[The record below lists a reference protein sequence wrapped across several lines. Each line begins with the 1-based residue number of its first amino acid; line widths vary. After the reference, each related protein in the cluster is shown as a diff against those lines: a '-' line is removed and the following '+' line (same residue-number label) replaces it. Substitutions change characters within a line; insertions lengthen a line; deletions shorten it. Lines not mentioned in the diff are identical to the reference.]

1 MRKIPLLLV
10 SLLFLFPTLAVAT
23 TVNVDCGNP
32 SPPAGTFSTI
42 GAALAT
48 LPLIGPNTVNIVG
61 TCTESLNLT
70 GYQNLTF
77 QTATFGAAIVSPTNP
92 NAPSF
97 NLTSSRIITFR
108 RLILERGV
116 RIGRDSE
123 ATLDTCTVADST
135 GIGINVGP
143 QAIATVTGSTIQN
156 NAGAGIR
163 ANSNSS
169 VLVGGNNV
177 TQTVLITGNSG
188 GGISGD
194 GSAIDL
200 NGNVTVDG
208 NGGNGIS
215 MAGGRLNL
223 NGGTADNIVRN
234 NQFSGVFLTTA
245 ASANFFGQNLIQNN
259 PTIGLAVIGSSAQI
273 NERVLPDLSIRAT
286 LIEGSINSGIT
297 VAHSGHL
304 TVAGHH
310 KIRNNGG
317 TTNCPSSVCAGVR
330 VFNSST
336 FETANGVEITNNIGP
351 GIFTDMHADIVV
363 TEPITVTGNSDADIQ
378 LTLSSGLLVLS
389 GLTPN
394 TIGLVTCDDTGFLS
408 GELGGIGT
416 LNCKN
421 LIGQKKNK

>member
-1 MRKIPLLLV
+1 
-10 SLLFLFPTLAVAT
+10 
-23 TVNVDCGNP
+23 
-32 SPPAGTFSTI
+32 
-42 GAALAT
+42 
-48 LPLIGPNTVNIVG
+48 
-61 TCTESLNLT
+61 LNLI
-70 GYQNLTF
+70 GYQNLTI
-77 QTATFGAAIVSPTNP
+77 QAATLGAATINPTNP
-92 NAPSF
+92 NTQAF
-97 NLTSSRIITFR
+97 NLTSSRLITFR
-108 RLILERGV
+108 RLILERGL

-123 ATLDTCTVADST
+123 ATVDNCTVEAST

-143 QAIATVTGSTIQN
+143 QAIATITGSTIQN
-156 NAGAGIR
+156 NAGAGVR

-169 VLVGGNNV
+169 VLLGGNIIG
-177 TQTVLITGNSG
+177 QAVLITGNGG

-194 GSAIDL
+194 GSAFDL
-200 NGNVTVDG
+200 NGNVTVE
-208 NGGNGIS
+208 NNNSNGIS

-259 PTIGLAVIGSSAQI
+259 PVIGVAVIGSSAQI
-273 NERVLPDLSIRAT
+273 NERVLPDTTIRAT

-304 TVAGHH
+304 TIVGHH

-317 TTNCPSSVCAGVR
+317 TTDCPSTTCGGVR

-378 LTLSSGLLVLS
+378 LTLSSGLIVLAGVTS
-389 GLTPN
+389 N
-394 TIGLVTCDDTGFLS
+394 TIGLVTCDDTGFVS
-408 GELGGIGT
+408 GELSGIGT
-416 LNCKN
+416 INCKN
-421 LIGQKKNK
+421 LIGQKKIK